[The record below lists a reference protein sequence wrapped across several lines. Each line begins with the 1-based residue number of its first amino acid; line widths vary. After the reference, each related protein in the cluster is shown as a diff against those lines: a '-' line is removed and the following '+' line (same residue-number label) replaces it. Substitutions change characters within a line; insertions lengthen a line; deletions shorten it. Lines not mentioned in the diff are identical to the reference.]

1 MPNANVGG
9 GTRSLTP
16 AEAAAKQRKDKS
28 VVKTG
33 EAAIRYSLLKAQFD
47 KGYSSK
53 GKA

>member
-1 MPNANVGG
+1 MPHANVGG

-28 VVKTG
+28 VVKPG
-33 EAAIRYSLLKAQFD
+33 ESAIKYRLLKAQFD

-53 GKA
+53 GTA